1 MENMQL
7 NDFIY
12 IIIQSEGMNYLVDN
26 YIEIREEFFQNKY
39 AGVSDYQ

>member
-7 NDFIY
+7 NDFVF
-12 IIIQSEGMNYLVDN
+12 IIIQSEGMNYVIDH

-39 AGVSDYQ
+39 AGVSNQ